1 MDIPL
6 WKSVP
11 VDVTI
16 GTPFIFERGDQMN
29 EVKGLVA
36 VLGIDLAKRVFA
48 LHGVDRDGKVVL
60 KQVVSRSTLPRL
72 IAQLPPCLIGMEA
85 CSGAHE
91 WARQFAQ
98 HGHTVKLM
106 APVFVTAYRK
116 AGKND
121 DNDADAI
128 CEAVGRPNMRFVPVK
143 TRAQQALLSL
153 HRVRQGFVE
162 ERTGL
167 INRLRGLLAEF
178 GFVFAQRHGGL
189 RAVPSALEGLPALAK
204 RAVDD
209 LLEHLRTLNERIAA
223 YDLEFKHLAA
233 QDDAAKRIMT
243 IPGVGP
249 ITALALVATLGNARD
264 FKNGRQLAAWL
275 GLTPKQH
282 SSGGKIRLGPVT
294 KHGDGYLRT
303 LLVQGA
309 RAAMQHASRAQPTR
323 LSRWATNLV
332 TRRGYHKA
340 NIALAA
346 KNARIIW
353 AILARGGEFQPHAA
367 AA

>member
-1 MDIPL
+1 MRIPFTL
-6 WKSVP
+6 TSEGRQMKSISGV
-11 VDVTI
+11 
-16 GTPFIFERGDQMN
+16 
-29 EVKGLVA
+29 VA

-48 LHGVDRDGKVVL
+48 LHGVDAAGKTVL
-60 KQVVSRSTLPRL
+60 KQVIPRSAFNRV
-72 IAQLPPCLIGMEA
+72 IAQLPPCLIGLEA

-91 WARQFAQ
+91 WARQFQ
-98 HGHTVKLM
+98 THGHTVKLI
-106 APVFVTAYRK
+106 APSFVTPYRK
-116 AGKND
+116 SGKND
-121 DNDADAI
+121 DNDAEAI

-143 TRAQQALLSL
+143 TRDQQALLSL

-162 ERTGL
+162 ERTAL

-189 RAVPSALEGLPALAK
+189 REIPAAAEGLPALAK

-209 LLEHLRTLNERIAA
+209 LLDHLRQLNQRIAS
-223 YDLEFKHLAA
+223 YDTEFQRLAK

-249 ITALALVATLGNARD
+249 ITALGMVATLGNARD

-275 GLTPKQH
+275 GLTPRQH
-282 SSGGKIRLGPVT
+282 SSGGKMRLGGVT
-294 KHGDGYLRT
+294 KRGDDYLRT

-309 RAAMQHASRAQPTR
+309 RAAMQHASRAEPTR
-323 LSRWATNLV
+323 LSRWAANLV
-332 TRRGYHKA
+332 ARRGYHKA

-346 KNARIIW
+346 KNARIVW
-353 AILARGGEFQPHAA
+353 AILARGGEFEARAA

>member
-1 MDIPL
+1 
-6 WKSVP
+6 
-11 VDVTI
+11 
-16 GTPFIFERGDQMN
+16 MN
-29 EVKGLVA
+29 GSTGIVA
-36 VLGIDLAKRVFA
+36 VLGIDLAKHVFA
-48 LHGVDRDGKVVL
+48 LHGVDAAGKVVL
-60 KQVVSRSTLPRL
+60 KQTLSRSSLNRV
-72 IAQLPPCLIGMEA
+72 IAQLPPCLIGLEA

-91 WARQFAQ
+91 WARQFQ
-98 HGHTVKLM
+98 SHGHTVRLI
-106 APVFVTAYRK
+106 APAFVTPYRK
-116 AGKND
+116 SGKND

-143 TRAQQALLSL
+143 SRDQQALLTL

-162 ERTGL
+162 ERTAL
-167 INRLRGLLAEF
+167 INRVRGLLAEF

-189 RAVPSALEGLPALAK
+189 RAIPSAVESLPPLAQQ
-204 RAVDD
+204 AVND
-209 LLEHLRTLNERIAA
+209 LLDHLRQLNERIAR
-223 YDLEFKHLAA
+223 YDQDFERLAS

-249 ITALALVATLGNARD
+249 ITALGMVATLGNAHD

-282 SSGGKIRLGPVT
+282 SSGGKTRLRGIT
-294 KHGDGYLRT
+294 KRGDDYLRA

-309 RAAMQHASRAQPTR
+309 RAVMRHANRAEPTR
-323 LSRWATNLV
+323 LSRWVTNLV
-332 TRRGYHKA
+332 ARRGYHKA

-346 KNARIIW
+346 KNARIVW
-353 AILARGGEFQPHAA
+353 AILARGGEFEAKAA

>member
-1 MDIPL
+1 
-6 WKSVP
+6 
-11 VDVTI
+11 
-16 GTPFIFERGDQMN
+16 MN
-29 EVKGLVA
+29 GSTGIVA
-36 VLGIDLAKRVFA
+36 VLGIDLAKHVFA
-48 LHGVDRDGKVVL
+48 LHGVDAAGKVVL
-60 KQVVSRSTLPRL
+60 KQTLSRSSLNRV
-72 IAQLPPCLIGMEA
+72 IAQLPPCLIGLEA

-91 WARQFAQ
+91 WARQFQ
-98 HGHTVKLM
+98 SHGHTVRLI
-106 APVFVTAYRK
+106 APAFVTPYRK
-116 AGKND
+116 SGKND

-143 TRAQQALLSL
+143 SRDQQALLTL

-162 ERTGL
+162 ERTAL
-167 INRLRGLLAEF
+167 INRVRGLLAEF

-189 RAVPSALEGLPALAK
+189 RAIPSAVENLPPLAQQ
-204 RAVDD
+204 AVND
-209 LLEHLRTLNERIAA
+209 LLDHLRQLTERIAR
-223 YDLEFKHLAA
+223 YDQDFERLAS

-249 ITALALVATLGNARD
+249 ITALGMVATLGNAHD

-282 SSGGKIRLGPVT
+282 SSGGKTRLRGIT
-294 KHGDGYLRT
+294 KRGDDYLRA

-309 RAAMQHASRAQPTR
+309 RAVMRHANRAEPTR
-323 LSRWATNLV
+323 LSRWVTNLV
-332 TRRGYHKA
+332 ARRGYHKA

-346 KNARIIW
+346 KNARIVW
-353 AILARGGEFQPHAA
+353 AILARGGEFEAKAA

>member
-1 MDIPL
+1 MIAVPL
-6 WKSVP
+6 TSK
-11 VDVTI
+11 
-16 GTPFIFERGDQMN
+16 RGSQMN
-29 EVKGLVA
+29 NLKGVVA
-36 VLGIDLAKRVFA
+36 VLGIDLAKHVFA
-48 LHGVDRDGKVVL
+48 LHGVDRAGNVVL
-60 KQVVSRSTLPRL
+60 KQVVSRSALSRV

-91 WARQFAQ
+91 WARQFEQ

-106 APVFVTAYRK
+106 APAFVTPYRK

-162 ERTGL
+162 ERTAL

-178 GFVFAQRHGGL
+178 GFVFAQRNGGL
-189 RAVPSALEGLPALAK
+189 RGIPSAVEGLPALAK
-204 RAVDD
+204 RAVND
-209 LLEHLRTLNERIAA
+209 LLEHLRMLNERIAA
-223 YDLEFKHLAA
+223 YDLEFKHLALR
-233 QDDAAKRIMT
+233 DDAARRIMT

-249 ITALALVATLGNARD
+249 ITALGIVATLGDARD

-282 SSGGKIRLGPVT
+282 SSGGKIRLGGVT

-309 RAAMQHASRAQPTR
+309 RAAMQHASRAEPTR
-323 LSRWATNLV
+323 LSRWAINLV
-332 TRRGYHKA
+332 ARRGYHKA

-353 AILARGGEFQPHAA
+353 AVLARGGEFQPKTAA
-367 AA
+367 A

>member
-1 MDIPL
+1 M
-6 WKSVP
+6 
-11 VDVTI
+11 
-16 GTPFIFERGDQMN
+16 
-29 EVKGLVA
+29 KGLTGVVA
-36 VLGIDLAKRVFA
+36 VLGIDLAKHVFA
-48 LHGVDRDGKVVL
+48 LHGVDAAGKVVL
-60 KQVVSRSTLPRL
+60 KQTLSRSSLNRV
-72 IAQLPPCLIGMEA
+72 IAHLPPCLIGLEA

-91 WARQFAQ
+91 WARQFQ
-98 HGHTVKLM
+98 SHGHTVRLI
-106 APVFVTAYRK
+106 APAFVTPYRK
-116 AGKND
+116 SGKND

-143 TRAQQALLSL
+143 SRDQQALLTL

-162 ERTGL
+162 ERTAL
-167 INRLRGLLAEF
+167 INRVRGLLAEF

-189 RAVPSALEGLPALAK
+189 RAIPSAIESLPPLAQQ
-204 RAVDD
+204 AVND
-209 LLEHLRTLNERIAA
+209 LLDHLRLLNERIARF
-223 YDLEFKHLAA
+223 DQDFDRLAR

-249 ITALALVATLGNARD
+249 VTALGMVAALGNAHD

-282 SSGGKIRLGPVT
+282 SSGGKMRLRGIT
-294 KHGDGYLRT
+294 KRGDDYLRT

-309 RAAMQHASRAQPTR
+309 RAVMQHATRAEPTR
-323 LSRWATNLV
+323 LSRWVTNLV
-332 TRRGYHKA
+332 ARRGYHKA

-346 KNARIIW
+346 KNARIVW
-353 AILARGGEFQPHAA
+353 AILARGGEFEAKAA